1 MLEQARFSLARAG
14 VMVGLCATV
23 VLGAG
28 WFMNQ
33 REAVRTQ
40 APVHFS
46 ARTWQA
52 VQTVLRHVAPAN
64 PTSQAMAQAATSE
77 QASGG
82 AQCAAAQPGYERLQ
96 KSVTLFNLHLTQ
108 LARTTF
114 VRATY
119 QLNIERLIQG
129 TAQSEQT
136 CAELQRSVQWLNDQV
151 RRQGLEFLQ
160 SLSWK
165 ERVGESAQARFE
177 LHSWVSMPKHML
189 TTRSAWSG
197 LPGCVYGT
205 DAKTGQPVVVDRAD
219 SATWKFCQAEVA
231 AQQALRSPFSLW
243 DHVPGLSTLLE
254 PLSAWRMP
262 QHPQYR
268 ERVGDDN
275 TTQVGGQKKTVGM
288 HVQLSIDPSWQASLQ
303 TLAECF
309 SGKALPAC
317 ARFATQ
323 ADGRYEKARV
333 RMAGMAV
340 IDVPTGRLVAAAS
353 ANSPCYAHDKT
364 RLGAPPADCP
374 NLPEGTVHKPRVPQ
388 TLTNHALFTQAP
400 PGSLV
405 KPLLMSGIVVRELA
419 QASLVGLDQAMQ
431 RSDSQQFL
439 DAFLCRQRLG
449 QGSFSPSCDRPALTL
464 KSAHR
469 LGWNSGCDGL
479 TDAARAQCGMVD
491 LMHGLPLAQRPS
503 QLQGADVLNWR
514 ASDLPFLMGQ
524 TLVQPFRSASGV
536 SGYQDMPWPES
547 LPSSEQ
553 RKTCATSGAKGYVR
567 CAGPQMAI
575 ISEGYGQGNTLAT
588 PTGVASLLA
597 TLANSS
603 HGQASNYPHVLVDRV
618 GADGQTDAQLQR
630 LQRAA
635 SAIGPEGI
643 EPTVARRVLTA
654 MEKTHMPGGTAYSA
668 CVRAFGADACS
679 ASRGV
684 AGKTGTPGDAD
695 ERSLSQLTQDM
706 RARAQC
712 RNTTAKN
719 CAQQFPLPRPRYR
732 WYAAVFKSQGSEHY
746 DKAIAVLVH
755 SNWRKSD
762 GRYADDQNAA
772 AEMGM
777 LAIKQFQTAPDKP

>member
-28 WFMNQ
+28 WVMNQ
-33 REAVRTQ
+33 REAVRSQ

-46 ARTWQA
+46 ARTWQS
-52 VQTVLRHVAPAN
+52 VQTVLRHVSPVNAPN
-64 PTSQAMAQAATSE
+64 QAKAL
-77 QASGG
+77 ASGG
-82 AQCAAAQPGYERLQ
+82 TPCAPEKPGFERLQ
-96 KSVTLFNLHLTQ
+96 KSVDLFNLHLTQ
-108 LARTTF
+108 LARASF
-114 VRATY
+114 VRQTY
-119 QLNIERLIQG
+119 QLNMAGLIQE
-129 TAQSEQT
+129 TAPSDQACT
-136 CAELQRSVQWLNDQV
+136 ELQRSVQWLNDQV
-151 RRQGLEFLQ
+151 RRQGLAFLQ

-165 ERVGESAQARFE
+165 ERIGESAQARFE
-177 LHSWVSMPKHML
+177 LYAWVTMPKHML

-219 SATWKFCQAEVA
+219 SPTWKFCQSEVA
-231 AQQALRSPFSLW
+231 AQQALRSPYSLS
-243 DHVPGLSTLLE
+243 DHVPGLSSLLE
-254 PLSAWRMP
+254 PLSAWRLP
-262 QHPQYR
+262 QHAQYP
-268 ERVGDDN
+268 ERVGEDN
-275 TTQVGGQKKTVGM
+275 TTQVGGQTQTVGL

-333 RMAGMAV
+333 RMAGLAV

-353 ANSPCYAHDKT
+353 ANSPCYSHDKT
-364 RLGAPPADCP
+364 RLGAPPGDCP
-374 NLPEGTVHKPRVPQ
+374 SLPEDTVHKPRVPQ

-405 KPLLMSGIVVRELA
+405 KPLLMSGIVMHEFA
-419 QASLVGLDQAMQ
+419 QAGLAGLDQAMQ

-439 DAFLCRQRLG
+439 DAFLCRQKLG

-464 KSAHR
+464 QSAHR

-479 TDAARAQCGMVD
+479 TDSARAQCGMVD
-491 LMHGLPLAQRPS
+491 LMHGLPLAQRPA
-503 QLQGADVLNWR
+503 QLQGADVLHWR
-514 ASDLPFLMGQ
+514 ASDLPVLTGQ

-553 RKTCATSGAKGYVR
+553 RKTCAASGAKGYVR
-567 CAGPQMAI
+567 CGGPQMAI

-603 HGQASNYPHVLVDRV
+603 QGQASHHPHVLVDRV
-618 GADGQTDAQLQR
+618 RANGQSDALFER

-635 SAIGPEGI
+635 SANGPQGI
-643 EPTVARRVLTA
+643 EPTVARRVLGA
-654 MEKTHMPGGTAYSA
+654 LEKTHLPGGTAHSA
-668 CVRAFGADACS
+668 CVRAFGAEGCS

-695 ERSLSQLTQDM
+695 ERSLSQLAQDM

-712 RNTTAKN
+712 RNSNAKN

-732 WYAAVFKSQGSEHY
+732 WYAAVFKSQGSERY

-777 LAIKQFQTAPDKP
+777 LAIKQFQTAPAKP

>member
-28 WFMNQ
+28 WVMNQ

-46 ARTWQA
+46 ARTWQG
-52 VQTVLRHVAPAN
+52 VQSVLRHVAPVSA
-64 PTSQAMAQAATSE
+64 TSQAMASA
-77 QASGG
+77 QASAGG
-82 AQCAAAQPGYERLQ
+82 LCAAAQPGFERLQ
-96 KSVTLFNLHLTQ
+96 KSVTVFNLHLTQ
-108 LARTTF
+108 LARASF
-114 VRATY
+114 VRQTY
-119 QLNIERLIQG
+119 QLNIERLIQE
-129 TAQSEQT
+129 TAQSDQA
-136 CAELQRSVQWLNDQV
+136 CVELQRWVQWLNDQV
-151 RRQGLEFLQ
+151 RRQGLGFLQ

-165 ERVGESAQARFE
+165 ERVAESAQARFE
-177 LHSWVSMPKHML
+177 LQSWVSMPKHML

-254 PLSAWRMP
+254 PLSAWRLP
-262 QHPQYR
+262 QHAQYP
-268 ERVGDDN
+268 EHVGDEN
-275 TTQVGGQKKTVGM
+275 TTQVGGQKQTVGM

-309 SGKALPAC
+309 SGKALPVC

-333 RMAGMAV
+333 RMAGLAV

-353 ANSPCYAHDKT
+353 ANSPCYSHDKT
-364 RLGAPPADCP
+364 RLGPLPADCP
-374 NLPEGTVHKPRVPQ
+374 NLPEDTVHKPRVPQ

-405 KPLLMSGIVVRELA
+405 KPLLMSGIVMHESA

-439 DAFLCRQRLG
+439 DAFLCRQKLG
-449 QGSFSPSCDRPALTL
+449 QGSFSASCDRPALTL

-491 LMHGLPLAQRPS
+491 LMHGLPLAQRPP
-503 QLQGADVLNWR
+503 QLQGVDVLNWR
-514 ASDLPFLMGQ
+514 ASDLPVLMGQ
-524 TLVQPFRSASGV
+524 TLVKPFRSASGV

-547 LPSSEQ
+547 LPSSEK
-553 RKTCATSGAKGYVR
+553 RKTCAASGTKGYVR
-567 CAGPQMAI
+567 CTGPQMAI

-588 PTGVASLLA
+588 PTGVASLMA

-603 HGQASNYPHVLVDRV
+603 HGQASHHPHVLVDRV
-618 GADGQTDAQLQR
+618 GTDGQTDAQLQR

-635 SAIGPEGI
+635 LTIGPEGI
-643 EPTVARRVLTA
+643 EPTVARRVLAA

-668 CVRAFGADACS
+668 CVRAFGAEACS

-695 ERSLSQLTQDM
+695 ERSLSQLAQDM

-732 WYAAVFKSQGSEHY
+732 WYAAVFKSQGSERY

-777 LAIKQFQTAPDKP
+777 LAIKQFQTAPAKP